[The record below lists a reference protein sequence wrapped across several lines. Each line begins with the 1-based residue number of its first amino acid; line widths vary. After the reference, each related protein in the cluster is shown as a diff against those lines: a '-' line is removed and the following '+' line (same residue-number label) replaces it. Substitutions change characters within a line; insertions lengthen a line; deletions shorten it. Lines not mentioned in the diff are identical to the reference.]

1 MMWLCAA
8 VAVVVLATACG
19 VTKDLENAYNL
30 KDCKYSYRSISNI
43 RVNNEELG
51 LVSGAKLLAQLS
63 SGGSVSSL
71 PLQFTLNLNV
81 ENPNASAAAF
91 QAMEYKVSIDSLDFT
106 EGKLMEP
113 FSVNAG
119 QTKTLSVGIGTDV
132 GRLFSGESRGAM
144 MRILQNLVGWESK
157 TQSTV
162 TVQLRPTFNVGG
174 VLITS
179 PLYIPVSFKIGGK
192 K

>member
-1 MMWLCAA
+1 
-8 VAVVVLATACG
+8 
-19 VTKDLENAYNL
+19 
-30 KDCKYSYRSISNI
+30 
-43 RVNNEELG
+43 
-51 LVSGAKLLAQLS
+51 
-63 SGGSVSSL
+63 
-71 PLQFTLNLNV
+71 
-81 ENPNASAAAF
+81 
-91 QAMEYKVSIDSLDFT
+91 
-106 EGKLMEP
+106 MEP

-174 VLITS
+174 VPITS
-179 PLYIPVSFKIGGK
+179 PLYIPVSFKSPLRTNCLHPVSVHGLQ
-192 K
+192 